1 MDSTTIRESGRN
13 AQGVRLLKMEPRDRV
28 VAAVVIA
35 LDAEPNGGNGGLAHP
50 FRNQD
55 YLLGPP
61 SRTNRGKGGATASVI
76 PSARKEILPLGAG
89 LSMSPEM
96 GLPHPSRAFC
106 GRMGLRAD

>member
-35 LDAEPNGGNGGLAHP
+35 LDAEPNGGNGGLALP

-55 YLLGPP
+55 YLIRP
-61 SRTNRGKGGATASVI
+61 T
-76 PSARKEILPLGAG
+76 
-89 LSMSPEM
+89 
-96 GLPHPSRAFC
+96 LPHKPREGWGNRVGDPVHNQNTFGSSA
-106 GRMGLRAD
+106 